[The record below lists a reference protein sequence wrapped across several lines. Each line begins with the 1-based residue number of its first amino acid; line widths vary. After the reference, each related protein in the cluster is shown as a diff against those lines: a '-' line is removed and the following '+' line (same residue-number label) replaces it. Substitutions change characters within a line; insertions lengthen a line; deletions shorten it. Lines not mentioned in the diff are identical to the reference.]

1 LDDPKRLARFLFE
14 IGYAH
19 IFSTNTAVG
28 IPMLER
34 ARAIGEAAGDE
45 LITGYVSMGLLWGHV
60 SWHEMDGEWRATIAG
75 LAEEAERIGRKH
87 DDNCLI
93 SKTLAALTIGY
104 VVNGRPHLARR
115 YAVQLFDL
123 SRETSDP
130 RPRAMGLW
138 ALATIELTHFAY
150 EDCVESGRESARL
163 ALSVVDRSLAEA
175 MLGAGYV
182 MLGRTGDGT
191 ALLSNSIDL
200 YLSKGLRSA
209 VATLRPFLGI
219 AKVMDGDMAGG
230 IRWIEDGL
238 EQCRD
243 WGAASGIAI
252 GHLVLGEIYT
262 QIALGHDRP
271 PLRVMLKNIG
281 FLVRTLPRV
290 QTIARRNLETAL
302 DTFRKW
308 DTPSYIASALYNLAR
323 LDLNTGRADDA
334 ASKLAEARAL
344 AVDVEAETLLAMIDE
359 AASG

>member
-1 LDDPKRLARFLFE
+1 
-14 IGYAH
+14 
-19 IFSTNTAVG
+19 
-28 IPMLER
+28 
-34 ARAIGEAAGDE
+34 
-45 LITGYVSMGLLWGHV
+45 
-60 SWHEMDGEWRATIAG
+60 
-75 LAEEAERIGRKH
+75 
-87 DDNCLI
+87 
-93 SKTLAALTIGY
+93 
-104 VVNGRPHLARR
+104 
-115 YAVQLFDL
+115 
-123 SRETSDP
+123 
-130 RPRAMGLW
+130 
-138 ALATIELTHFAY
+138 
-150 EDCVESGRESARL
+150 
-163 ALSVVDRSLAEA
+163 
-175 MLGAGYV
+175 
-182 MLGRTGDGT
+182 
-191 ALLSNSIDL
+191 
-200 YLSKGLRSA
+200 LRSA